1 MKCLIIGD
9 GPSKSLIDM
18 NKDYGVDIICVHYPM
33 HKFTKYVC
41 STDIT
46 QFNKKEKLALDMSI
60 QLVLSETSCHGEFKE
75 DMKKKGVIFYH
86 PTTNIGNSGVYAIDW
101 AASKGYEIY
110 TAGIDFYLNEAENE
124 DPARIEYMKLPMIN
138 SINKYI
144 KTLKSHSDSTI
155 PLGVFK
161 FSERSRL
168 ECEVKVL

>member
-1 MKCLIIGD
+1 MGVHEPY
-9 GPSKSLIDM
+9 GPNFCFDT
-18 NKDYGVDIICVHYPM
+18 Y
-33 HKFTKYVC
+33 FFA
-41 STDIT
+41 
-46 QFNKKEKLALDMSI
+46 QFSFQRFRGALALFYFS
-60 QLVLSETSCHGEFKE
+60 SGEIPKFWKEFGVGGSFK
-75 DMKKKGVIFYH
+75 KKKGVIFYH
-86 PTTNIGNSGVYAIDW
+86 QTTNIGNSGVYAIDW